1 MNARRFLFWA
11 MAMELIL
18 VVLAVVLA
26 RIFLGRL
33 FPWPLSLD
41 PRDGLLGLVA
51 AVPPAV
57 LVGALWLPPLAHIG
71 AVRRMREGILD
82 RLAPILAT
90 PLAATSWTGMTGIAV
105 CAGVG
110 EELFFRGLLQSTMGI
125 LPSALVFGLF
135 HVLTLSYFLF
145 ATAMG
150 LYFSLLLVWS
160 GNLLP
165 VIVAHAAYDV
175 FALYLLRGKLHARAV

>member
-1 MNARRFLFWA
+1 MSARRFLLWA
-11 MAMELIL
+11 IATELSL
-18 VVLAVVLA
+18 VILAVVLA

-33 FPWPLSLD
+33 VPWPLSLD
-41 PRDGLLGLVA
+41 PRDALLGLLA
-51 AVPPAV
+51 AIPPAI
-57 LVGALWLPPLAHIG
+57 LVGALWLPPLAHIA
-71 AVRRMREGILD
+71 AVRRIRDRILD
-82 RLAPILAT
+82 RLAPMLAP
-90 PLAATSWTGMTGIAV
+90 PLAATHWTGMTGIAV

-110 EELFFRGLLQSTMGI
+110 EELFFRGLLQSTLGTV
-125 LPSALVFGLF
+125 PSAVVFGVF
-135 HVLTLSYFLF
+135 HALTLTYFLF

-160 GNLLP
+160 GNLLL